1 MLKKLN
7 ILTFLFFF
15 FCAVLA
21 VERPKAPLYWSAYE
35 YCYEASGNQMNGGAI
50 PENVWKANIDW
61 VAENL
66 QPYGYNIICIDG
78 WGDDSSFNE
87 NGYRT
92 KHASGKGESGSVNW
106 EHDYAWWS
114 QYIQSKGMTL
124 GMYNNPLWVNRKA
137 AHCRIKGRE
146 DLTVGSL
153 IDENENATW
162 FTWVQV
168 DRPGAEE
175 YVKNYVRYYADMGVK
190 YMRVDFLSW
199 FEDGID
205 KMPSLSSYIQRPK
218 EHYRTALR
226 WMKEVCDENDMIL
239 SLVMPHLYNDAENE
253 IISAPNS
260 LIRINEDVCDGGWYR
275 LSEIERGKSHSIWSQ
290 YHNMF
295 DGFVYWSR
303 ISDNM
308 ILDGDFTRLNTFEND
323 AEKMTAISLQLMAGG
338 PIAVADQYNTIGDN
352 LHFYINNEILQL
364 NKDGFIGKPLS
375 NNPLEKNSQIWKGQL
390 SNGDWIVG
398 LFNRENTTEL
408 RSIDLKKELGFEQG
422 EVRNLWE
429 YKNLGIKNSLS
440 DFIEPHGCRI
450 YRVRKTS
457 TALTDKHT
465 CNDIQF
471 LASSDGQIK
480 IIGVNT
486 GLLNIFNIQGEIVT
500 TMKIA
505 DDPSIFSFNT
515 KNQGVYIANLRN
527 KKQEITKKI
536 IVK

>member
-21 VERPKAPLYWSAYE
+21 VERPKAPLYWSVYE

-408 RSIDLKKELGFEQG
+408 RSIDFKKELGFEQG
-422 EVRNLWE
+422 EVRDLWGHKDLGV
-429 YKNLGIKNSLS
+429 KNLLS
-440 DFIEPHGCRI
+440 DYVESHGCRI

-471 LASSDGQIK
+471 LASSDGQMKIK
-480 IIGVNT
+480 GVNT

-505 DDPSIFSFNT
+505 DDPSVFNFNT
-515 KNQGVYIANLRN
+515 KNQGIYIANLRN
-527 KKQEITKKI
+527 NKQEITKKI
-536 IVK
+536 IIK

>member
-1 MLKKLN
+1 
-7 ILTFLFFF
+7 
-15 FCAVLA
+15 
-21 VERPKAPLYWSAYE
+21 
-35 YCYEASGNQMNGGAI
+35 
-50 PENVWKANIDW
+50 
-61 VAENL
+61 
-66 QPYGYNIICIDG
+66 
-78 WGDDSSFNE
+78 
-87 NGYRT
+87 
-92 KHASGKGESGSVNW
+92 
-106 EHDYAWWS
+106 
-114 QYIQSKGMTL
+114 
-124 GMYNNPLWVNRKA
+124 
-137 AHCRIKGRE
+137 
-146 DLTVGSL
+146 
-153 IDENENATW
+153 
-162 FTWVQV
+162 
-168 DRPGAEE
+168 
-175 YVKNYVRYYADMGVK
+175 
-190 YMRVDFLSW
+190 
-199 FEDGID
+199 
-205 KMPSLSSYIQRPK
+205 
-218 EHYRTALR
+218 
-226 WMKEVCDENDMIL
+226 
-239 SLVMPHLYNDAENE
+239 
-253 IISAPNS
+253 
-260 LIRINEDVCDGGWYR
+260 
-275 LSEIERGKSHSIWSQ
+275 
-290 YHNMF
+290 MF

>member
-21 VERPKAPLYWSAYE
+21 VERPKAPLYWSVYE

>member
-21 VERPKAPLYWSAYE
+21 VERPKAPLYWSVYE

-408 RSIDLKKELGFEQG
+408 RSIDLKKDLGFEQG

>member
-21 VERPKAPLYWSAYE
+21 VERPKAPLYWSVYE
-35 YCYEASGNQMNGGAI
+35 YCYEASGNHMNGGAI
-50 PENVWKANIDW
+50 PESVWKANIDW
-61 VAENL
+61 VAEKL

-92 KHASGKGESGSVNW
+92 KHASGKEESGSVNW

-124 GMYNNPLWVNRKA
+124 GMYNNPLWINRRA

-153 IDENENATW
+153 INDNENAMW

-175 YVKNYVRYYADMGVK
+175 YVKNYIRYYADMGVK

-205 KMPSLSSYIQRPK
+205 KMPSLSRYINRPK
-218 EHYRTALR
+218 EHYLTALR
-226 WMKEVCDENDMIL
+226 WMREVCDENDMTL
-239 SLVMPHLYNDAENE
+239 SLVMPHLYNNAENE
-253 IISAPNS
+253 ISSAPNS

-295 DGFVYWSR
+295 DGFVYWSQ

-308 ILDGDFTRLNTFEND
+308 TLDGDFTRLNTFAND

-338 PIAVADQYNTIGDN
+338 PIAVADQYNTIADN
-352 LHFYINNEILQL
+352 LRFYTNNEVLQL
-364 NKDGFIGKPLS
+364 NTDGFIGKPLS
-375 NNPLEKNSQIWKGQL
+375 NNPLDKESQIWKGQL

-465 CNDIQF
+465 CENIQF
-471 LASSDGQIK
+471 LTSSDGQIK
-480 IIGVNT
+480 IKGVTT